1 MTSVESTASKQRRN
15 ILFAILTALI
25 VVTLGLTLTWFTR
38 MYADWRISAA
48 VSLILALLIAGLVYW
63 GLQRRQSGQEDAD
76 KEALAVI
83 RQRQRRLAEH
93 FQRMLK
99 SQRNKKRL
107 NSRYDLPVYL
117 LLSADMESDKPIIT
131 QMGYDAYKVDDFGN
145 DIEFPILF
153 WQSEHSILISI
164 SRADDQH
171 PDYIRTLCKQLMK
184 WRPRQAVNGLLVTTD
199 ATQLID
205 SNEQIEHQADE
216 VAGLIKAYNQQFG
229 LNLPVYNLITAMGG
243 IADFCQ
249 FFSGFEEARRDDVF
263 GATMPYRKHGGID
276 ANWFNDEFDHL
287 ISQLIAHSS
296 SAMANQLNQDYRNA
310 IGSAPFQLGLLKQKL
325 WLFLQRLYRGEQLTD
340 ALQFRGFYFTHHGK
354 EGMQSDLL
362 AATVNQSLGSDAYLR
377 QVQLPVTQSLFA
389 QNLMSHVIL
398 NEQQLVGVNR
408 RKENMLWLS
417 QSAYTVF
424 WLALF
429 GFVLLVIKLDFDYQS
444 QREAR
449 ADNMLESYKEA
460 IAASPYNVENMA
472 DNIPNLYALHS
483 IYALYKQPEPWF
495 NLPFLPSATIK
506 PAVEQ
511 AYFNELRQVLIPSME
526 NTLEKDLFV
535 YVNLEDQS
543 QTLALLN
550 NYRMLFD
557 KQRSNIE
564 ELKTYFVRTLQDQGE
579 ADSINIAQLD
589 RLLDDVF
596 AQQMVPVKVNY
607 ELETLAKKVIS
618 QSGIENLLYQHIL
631 NAHHDKRI
639 DVRKELG
646 SRFSSLFN
654 FAPDYVGYM
663 VPYLYTPAGFNE
675 LDLSVT
681 SPIIKDA
688 LQAYEGVAGNTPSA
702 AELYRIS
709 RDLKLKYQN
718 DYINYWRNFTRQIE
732 LVPITNAEELNRTLT
747 LLSDASDNPLSNLYT
762 LINKYTSVELSVPA
776 PKDGKD
782 NAQPELNIDADKKES
797 ARQITLSFQ
806 AYHDL
811 LTANE
816 QNQKPLDMVMADLAS
831 AQTWLKQFYQSKEP
845 QKLAFQTL
853 AASLKADNPITTLA
867 SASPS
872 SDTLL
877 QSLLSRITKQSNDMV
892 MSLAH
897 DYLNTTW
904 REQVFQPYQ
913 QTLAAF
919 YPFDTQSDSDA
930 SIADVKAFFMTNGT
944 LDTYHN
950 AMLKTF
956 TASTPD
962 SSPYLPGLLPD
973 SGLAL
978 DPQVWQML
986 SKAKDIR
993 QALFINDPTKVSVQ
1007 FQVKAVAMSSDLTE
1021 FSISSEKPLFT
1032 YRHGPALWTQYNWL
1046 GDAQTED
1053 KLDVALKAQS
1063 AYVAKANYTG
1073 NWNWFRL
1080 IEPRVTNTSA
1090 QNTQIEFDYG
1100 ESSVKLAIKTQ
1111 GQNNP
1116 FVPGFFSAFSLPGS
1130 L

>member
-1 MTSVESTASKQRRN
+1 
-15 ILFAILTALI
+15 
-25 VVTLGLTLTWFTR
+25 
-38 MYADWRISAA
+38 
-48 VSLILALLIAGLVYW
+48 
-63 GLQRRQSGQEDAD
+63 
-76 KEALAVI
+76 
-83 RQRQRRLAEH
+83 
-93 FQRMLK
+93 
-99 SQRNKKRL
+99 
-107 NSRYDLPVYL
+107 
-117 LLSADMESDKPIIT
+117 
-131 QMGYDAYKVDDFGN
+131 
-145 DIEFPILF
+145 
-153 WQSEHSILISI
+153 
-164 SRADDQH
+164 
-171 PDYIRTLCKQLMK
+171 
-184 WRPRQAVNGLLVTTD
+184 
-199 ATQLID
+199 
-205 SNEQIEHQADE
+205 
-216 VAGLIKAYNQQFG
+216 
-229 LNLPVYNLITAMGG
+229 
-243 IADFCQ
+243 
-249 FFSGFEEARRDDVF
+249 
-263 GATMPYRKHGGID
+263 
-276 ANWFNDEFDHL
+276 
-287 ISQLIAHSS
+287 
-296 SAMANQLNQDYRNA
+296 
-310 IGSAPFQLGLLKQKL
+310 
-325 WLFLQRLYRGEQLTD
+325 
-340 ALQFRGFYFTHHGK
+340 
-354 EGMQSDLL
+354 
-362 AATVNQSLGSDAYLR
+362 
-377 QVQLPVTQSLFA
+377 
-389 QNLMSHVIL
+389 
-398 NEQQLVGVNR
+398 
-408 RKENMLWLS
+408 
-417 QSAYTVF
+417 
-424 WLALF
+424 
-429 GFVLLVIKLDFDYQS
+429 
-444 QREAR
+444 
-449 ADNMLESYKEA
+449 
-460 IAASPYNVENMA
+460 
-472 DNIPNLYALHS
+472 
-483 IYALYKQPEPWF
+483 
-495 NLPFLPSATIK
+495 
-506 PAVEQ
+506 
-511 AYFNELRQVLIPSME
+511 
-526 NTLEKDLFV
+526 
-535 YVNLEDQS
+535 
-543 QTLALLN
+543 
-550 NYRMLFD
+550 
-557 KQRSNIE
+557 
-564 ELKTYFVRTLQDQGE
+564 
-579 ADSINIAQLD
+579 
-589 RLLDDVF
+589 
-596 AQQMVPVKVNY
+596 
-607 ELETLAKKVIS
+607 
-618 QSGIENLLYQHIL
+618 
-631 NAHHDKRI
+631 
-639 DVRKELG
+639 
-646 SRFSSLFN
+646 
-654 FAPDYVGYM
+654 
-663 VPYLYTPAGFNE
+663 
-675 LDLSVT
+675 
-681 SPIIKDA
+681 
-688 LQAYEGVAGNTPSA
+688 
-702 AELYRIS
+702 
-709 RDLKLKYQN
+709 
-718 DYINYWRNFTRQIE
+718 
-732 LVPITNAEELNRTLT
+732 T

-782 NAQPELNIDADKKES
+782 NAQPDLNIDADKKES

-811 LTANE
+811 LTTNE

-973 SGLAL
+973 SRLAL

-1063 AYVAKANYTG
+1063 AYVAKANYAG

-1090 QNTQIEFDYG
+1090 QNIQIEFDYG
-1100 ESSVKLAIKTQ
+1100 DSSVKLAIKTQ